1 MKEGNKKIT
10 IIGHFGGKENILDGQ
25 TIKTKILYEEL
36 SNVTDWKIQ
45 KVDTYYKS
53 RNPIKLL
60 FDTFKCLLCTKD
72 IIVLLSGNGMK
83 FYFPLLSFFAIKFHK
98 NIYHDVIG
106 GNLDLYVSK
115 YPKFKKYLNSFQVN
129 WVETEGMKRKLIDQ
143 GINNCEVMPNF
154 KRLTIADIDFNE
166 MHFTEPYR
174 FCVFSRVMKE
184 KGVEDAIEAIE
195 TINKEAGRDIC
206 TLDIYGRIDDSY
218 VERFEQILKTVT
230 KAIQYKGMV
239 PYDKSV
245 EAIKDYY
252 ALLFPTYWKGEGF
265 PGTIVDAFSAGLPV
279 IATDWNANNEIID
292 NFKTGIIYPNHN
304 LKSLYDCLLWSCNHK
319 NEMLSMRKECLNK
332 ALEYYPERYIKTI
345 KERVENNGKNIMH
358 S

>member
-36 SNVTDWKIQ
+36 SNATDWKIQ

-83 FYFPLLSFFAIKFHK
+83 VYFPLLSFFAIKFHK

-129 WVETEGMKRKLIDQ
+129 WVETEGMKSKLIDQ

-174 FCVFSRVMKE
+174 FCIFSRVMKE

-206 TLDIYGRIDDSY
+206 TLDIYGRIDDGY
-218 VERFEQILKTVT
+218 VERFEEILKTVT

-239 PYDKSV
+239 SYDKSV

-279 IATDWNANNEIID
+279 IATDWNCNSEIVTNKANGILYSNEDI
-292 NFKTGIIYPNHN
+292 KN
-304 LKSLYDCLLWSCNHK
+304 LKEAIEYLINGTVNIHTMKMNCISTAKKYQPEEYVKQIIN
-319 NEMLSMRKECLNK
+319 R
-332 ALEYYPERYIKTI
+332 LEGG
-345 KERVENNGKNIMH
+345 N
-358 S
+358 